1 MKKCFG
7 IIALVAAF
15 MTAIPAQAQ
24 FQFGVKA
31 GLNVTNAKFDKSIAD
46 ADNRSGFFIG
56 PMAEFSLPVFPLAID
71 AAILYN
77 NTSIKAK
84 GTVHVDGGYA
94 QEYSDKKTLHYIDI
108 PINLRYTIIGLPT
121 VASFYVLAGPQF
133 SYNIGS
139 GKLFDNN
146 YSLNSSD
153 FSVNVG
159 AGAKILGHVHV
170 AYNYNI
176 ALGNTAEVKNDGA
189 LKTAWGELI
198 GKDIKT
204 NTHKISVAYLF

>member
-1 MKKCFG
+1 MKKFFG
-7 IIALVAAF
+7 IIALAAAF

-56 PMAEFSLPVFPLAID
+56 PMAEFSLPVIPLAID

-77 NTSIKAK
+77 NTSIKAE
-84 GTVHVDGGYA
+84 GTIDNGANAG
-94 QEYSDKKTLHYIDI
+94 EYSDKKTLHYIDI

-121 VASFYVLAGPQF
+121 LASFYILAGPQF

-139 GKLFDNN
+139 SNLFKNN

-176 ALGNTAEVKNDGA
+176 ALGNTAKVKNDGA
-189 LKTAWGELI
+189 LSTAWGELI
-198 GKDIKT
+198 GKDLKT
-204 NTHKISVAYLF
+204 NTHKISVAYMF